1 MFERVRTFE
10 KIVVHPTQE
19 LPIPSADSY
28 RGGPAWPH
36 FGRQVLARHCW
47 GAIPIPVDFEPEDVC
62 RTDGERSGQ
71 RAAAGPDFKKRLV
84 SRRRNRGNQ
93 LVDPGALEKMLTE
106 SLPGEWPALN
116 REVVTG

>member
-1 MFERVRTFE
+1 VSNPRHQILHRDLEEIAVNHREIR
-10 KIVVHPTQE
+10 
-19 LPIPSADSY
+19 
-28 RGGPAWPH
+28 R
-36 FGRQVLARHCW
+36 RARPQLSCE
-47 GAIPIPVDFEPEDVC
+47 IPVDFEPEDVC
-62 RTDGERSGQ
+62 RAGGERSGQ
-71 RAAAGPDFKKRLV
+71 RATAGPDFKKRLV